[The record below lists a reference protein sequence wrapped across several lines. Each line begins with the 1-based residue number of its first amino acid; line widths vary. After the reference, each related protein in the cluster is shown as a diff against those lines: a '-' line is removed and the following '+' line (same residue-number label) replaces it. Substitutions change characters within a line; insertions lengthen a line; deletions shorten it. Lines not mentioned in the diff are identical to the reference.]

1 MDWSPVIRHWVA
13 KNDGNLIV
21 KRTKCVRFLCV
32 MKKCFIGM
40 CAVVFVGVVSCT
52 PAHKYYQA
60 QTEVPQTPW
69 EGSSGKWGG
78 YSDVKLS
85 NGHEVTFHGYN
96 EPEASACAYFV
107 TVRAAEL
114 SILDGHNTFYSHG
127 VTTNTEIEE
136 SNFPMRVIPG
146 YTDRVPRIEYV
157 RDRNGNARPVTVYQ
171 TIWVPEQRIPP
182 HTAVNKIHTAKILTK
197 YSGGGKKYDARSIL
211 IGAHK
216 NQQKLGKVTIDPR
229 VVEILKGQ

>member
-1 MDWSPVIRHWVA
+1 M
-13 KNDGNLIV
+13 KY
-21 KRTKCVRFLCV
+21 VRVLGV
-32 MKKCFIGM
+32 MKKFLVGI
-40 CAVVFVGVVSCT
+40 CAVAIAGFVSCT

-60 QTEVPQTPW
+60 QTQVPQKPW

-85 NGHEVTFHGYN
+85 NGHKVTFHGYN

-114 SILDGHNTFYSHG
+114 SILDGHNSFYSNG
-127 VTTNTEIEE
+127 VTTNTDLEE

-146 YTDRVPRIEYV
+146 YTDRIPRVEYV
-157 RDRNGNARPVTVYQ
+157 RDRNGNVRTVTVYE

-182 HTAVNKIHTAKILTK
+182 HTAVNKIHKATITTN

-211 IGAHK
+211 VGAHK
-216 NQQKLGKVTIDPR
+216 NQQKLGKVTIDPK
-229 VVEILKGQ
+229 VVEILKAQQNQ